1 MDEQV
6 FITDDRRESGS
17 IGIGAMI
24 VFIALILVAAVA
36 STIIIKTAEE
46 LQQNA
51 ENTSDDTRKQ
61 ISGKVSIVDVL
72 VKTVDDPL
80 NTGSSTD
87 VDTME
92 VVGRISSG
100 SIGVADGDIE
110 YSISCKVSYSATST
124 TFAVV
129 DSGTADLKGLG
140 DTTGISAT
148 DMLAGGTYVITT
160 IGDATFGDIDTNG
173 DDQDGSKE
181 DGDYQEGDEITVAD
195 DWDGISGA
203 AVDTTSV
210 VRDDAFFLGEEL
222 SAGTVFKFTIALST
236 TNTDDA
242 DTSEDVI
249 DHEDFALGL
258 SPGCDAEAGAGQE
271 LEMRIVVDG
280 GGETL
285 ATLKIDSLVLGS
297 SMM

>member
-51 ENTSDDTRKQ
+51 ESTSDDTRKQ
-61 ISGKVSIVDVL
+61 ISGKVSVVDVL
-72 VKTVDDPL
+72 VKTVADPL

-87 VDTME
+87 VATME

-110 YSISCKVSYSATST
+110 YTISCKVSYTAGTT

-129 DSGTADLKGLG
+129 DSGTADLKALG

-148 DMLAGGTYVITT
+148 NMLAGGTYVITT
-160 IGDATFGDIDTNG
+160 VGDATFGDIDVNG
-173 DDQDGSKE
+173 DDQDGTKE
-181 DGDYQEGDEITVAD
+181 DGDYQVGDEITVAD
-195 DWDGISGA
+195 DWDGVTGA
-203 AVDTTSV
+203 AVDTTGE
-210 VRDDAFFLGEEL
+210 VRDDAFFVGEEL
-222 SAGTVFKFTIALST
+222 TAGTVFKFTIDLSV
-236 TNTDDA
+236 TNTDNA

-249 DHEDFALGL
+249 DYEDFALGL
-258 SPGCDAEAGAGQE
+258 SPGCDAEAAAGQE

-280 GGETL
+280 GGESL
-285 ATLKIDSLVLGS
+285 ATLKIDSIVLGS